1 MKKQLKWMFIAI
13 LLCGAN
19 LSAQAQYYETKNEI
33 DVSVGSAANSE
44 IIGVFADFTSILAE
58 VIITPVLTMG
68 NYVGYVSYSDKSYT
82 PAIAVGYYRHLNDLI
97 AVGGYAAYNGLKR
110 DAYATLQ
117 GANGTE
123 TKELI
128 GDAKRSNFSLMPSVK
143 FHWVRTKNFGFYSK
157 AGVGVTFSNEKQ
169 NADKVEGGTSFS
181 DTDVYFN
188 FDVTP
193 IGLDAGSPTFRGFL
207 EFGMGEQGLLRIG
220 ARYKF

>member
-1 MKKQLKWMFIAI
+1 MKSLLKWMFIAI
-13 LLCGAN
+13 LLCAAN

-33 DVSVGSAANSE
+33 GISVGGPANSE
-44 IIGVFADFTSILAE
+44 IIGAYADFTSILAE
-58 VIITPVLTMG
+58 VIITPIITMG

-82 PAIAVGYYRHLNDLI
+82 PAIAVGYYRHLNNLI

-110 DAYATLQ
+110 DAFATLQ
-117 GANGTE
+117 GADGSK
-123 TKELI
+123 KEERI

-143 FHWVRTKNFGFYSK
+143 FHWVRTKYFGFYSK

-169 NADKVEGGTSFS
+169 NADEVEGGSSFS

-188 FDVTP
+188 FDITP

-207 EFGMGEQGLLRIG
+207 ELGVGEQGLLCIG